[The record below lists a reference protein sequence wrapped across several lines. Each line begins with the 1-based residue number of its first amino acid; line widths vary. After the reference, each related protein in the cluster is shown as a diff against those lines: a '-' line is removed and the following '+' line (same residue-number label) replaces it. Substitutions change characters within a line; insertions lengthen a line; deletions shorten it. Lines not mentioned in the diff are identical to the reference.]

1 MHSEQTALSSRN
13 VFDHD
18 EKNKVKS
25 LSPPAALERLVPI
38 IANK

>member
-1 MHSEQTALSSRN
+1 MHSKQTALSSQS

-18 EKNKVKS
+18 EKNKVRS
-25 LSPPAALERLVPI
+25 LSPPAALERRGPI